1 MFQGFNT
8 DDPAKAISLLAGF
21 LITFLG
27 VHLLEISRKPAL
39 ESSHSHPGGGALE
52 SGLMNPR
59 LSITGRMSIDGWN
72 GAGNTPIGG
81 SVSSSSLPG
90 GQGHFRRSS
99 GSQSQNRRGQTIFNA
114 LEEDDAMRQWVED
127 MRAGMVRIDGD
138 HAHLSSQQQH
148 QHNQQQQRR
157 STAQQQQHAALRTKA
172 ACASVTMWSTLHLA
186 RQTRLVAA
194 CKEAIWEAYQALAAA
209 AADEPSGAL
218 RGEPGGALHGEPLRD
233 EFERDWQA
241 WEK

>member
-1 MFQGFNT
+1 MLDQHFLTHKLTTVLPLYLTSFFKNVQVHPT
-8 DDPAKAISLLAGF
+8 MYILLPPPS
-21 LITFLG
+21 
-27 VHLLEISRKPAL
+27 HLRA
-39 ESSHSHPGGGALE
+39 
-52 SGLMNPR
+52 
-59 LSITGRMSIDGWN
+59 DG
-72 GAGNTPIGG
+72 TPERE
-81 SVSSSSLPG
+81 
-90 GQGHFRRSS
+90 H
-99 GSQSQNRRGQTIFNA
+99 A

-157 STAQQQQHAALRTKA
+157 STAQQQHAALRTKA